1 MKTACPV
8 QRAPLAAR
16 FRRSTAVQRASVRAR
31 ITCQP
36 RHVLDVSAS
45 AQDSASEFAEEQGGF
60 SAELTVPTRGMAGM
74 GSFSGATLQK
84 QNLDLTQKQQTM
96 QPRTDDSGGGGDN
109 GKSINNGGGGDGDDG
124 DDDDYFDEGDDDGDG
139 DDDGIFTTRNV
150 IPELFDKATIEAV
163 MAEWFR
169 TLADLPAGIRMAV
182 EMGLVSSAQ
191 LWRFFTLDCKPTI
204 VRTVARVTPPAF
216 SRAFVGRLMADPF
229 ILYKMAMEQ
238 VLTIGGS
245 VAYEMRMRGD
255 NFKSEWGQ
263 VVANTTTLCAA
274 NAAMVW
280 SLAPT
285 RSFGNAHKYAWQRA
299 LHSLPNHVF
308 DQSGPLRE
316 YTHVSRVA
324 GLLWKGAEL
333 SAIGVIAGTA
343 QNVMTNTLVNIR
355 RKKEP
360 GYTPSLPVPSAAQS
374 AAGLGAWLGISCNAR
389 YQALS
394 GLDRWLSVPGE
405 RTFWGSLGLVLGST
419 AVMRYF
425 NQRVGEPMRL
435 SWQGLPSAPYKR
447 EKKVPKKAVR
457 KTRVVIV
464 EPEEVAEDTLFT
476 MSAKDMRRQRSGPSR
491 PTPSRSR
498 PQQRRQPA
506 YQ

>member
-1 MKTACPV
+1 MACST
-8 QRAPLAAR
+8 RAVSLPTKR
-16 FRRSTAVQRASVRAR
+16 RVVVSTSRRSASSGR
-31 ITCQP
+31 
-36 RHVLDVSAS
+36 VLVLSTSAS
-45 AQDSASEFAEEQGGF
+45 SRESAWDEEISGQHGPFA
-60 SAELTVPTRGMAGM
+60 AEMNTPTRGMAGM
-74 GSFSGATLQK
+74 GSFQGATLQK
-84 QNLDLTQKQQTM
+84 QNLDLTQKQQTL

-139 DDDGIFTTRNV
+139 DEESIFTTRNV
-150 IPELFDKATIEAV
+150 LPELFDKATIEAV

-238 VLTIGGS
+238 VFTIGGS
-245 VAYEMRMRGD
+245 IAYEMRMRGE

-263 VVANTTTLCAA
+263 VAANTATLCAA

-285 RSFGNAHKYAWQRA
+285 RSFGNAHKFAWQRA
-299 LHSLPNHVF
+299 LHGLPNHVF

-316 YTHVSRVA
+316 YTYASRA
-324 GLLWKGAEL
+324 GSLLWKGAEL
-333 SAIGVIAGTA
+333 SAIGVIMGTV
-343 QNVMTNTLVNIR
+343 QNVMANLLVSIR
-355 RKKEP
+355 RKKDAS
-360 GYTPSLPVPSAAQS
+360 YMPSIPVPTMVQS
-374 AAGLGAWLGISCNAR
+374 AAGLGAWLGISCNMR
-389 YQALS
+389 YQGLS

-425 NQRVGEPMRL
+425 NQRFGEQTRL
-435 SWQGLPSAPYKR
+435 SWQGLPSTPFVR
-447 EKKVPKKAVR
+447 QKKQR
-457 KTRVVIV
+457 RSTRRTRVVIM
-464 EPEEVAEDTLFT
+464 EPEATGEDTLFT
-476 MSAKDMRRQRSGPSR
+476 MSARDIQRHRPRSGRQARNIASSHGRR
-491 PTPSRSR
+491 PT
-498 PQQRRQPA
+498 